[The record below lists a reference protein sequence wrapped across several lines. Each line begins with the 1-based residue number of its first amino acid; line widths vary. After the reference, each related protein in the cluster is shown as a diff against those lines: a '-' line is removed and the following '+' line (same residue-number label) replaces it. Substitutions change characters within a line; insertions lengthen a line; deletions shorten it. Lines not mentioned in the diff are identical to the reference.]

1 MKAFDL
7 VRENHEKNKQFY
19 AKYMVCTTLKCQKTK
34 IYENRHFQECDI
46 STLEL
51 KNCIV
56 LFIGSIFIDLSY
68 DIKIFFI
75 QGELKV

>member
-1 MKAFDL
+1 M
-7 VRENHEKNKQFY
+7 EKNQLYEKS
-19 AKYMVCTTLKCQKTK
+19 MVCTTLKCQKPE
-34 IYENRHFQECDI
+34 IYENGHFQECGI

-56 LFIGSIFIDLSY
+56 LFIGSIFIVLAY